1 MPGCSTSGGRRGAA
15 AGADAAAM
23 AALANCNE
31 SLGALYFINGR
42 GDVLIKRIY
51 RDDIE

>member
-1 MPGCSTSGGRRGAA
+1 
-15 AGADAAAM
+15 M
-23 AALANCNE
+23 AALASCNE

-42 GDVLIKRIY
+42 GDVLIQRIY

>member
-1 MPGCSTSGGRRGAA
+1 
-15 AGADAAAM
+15 M